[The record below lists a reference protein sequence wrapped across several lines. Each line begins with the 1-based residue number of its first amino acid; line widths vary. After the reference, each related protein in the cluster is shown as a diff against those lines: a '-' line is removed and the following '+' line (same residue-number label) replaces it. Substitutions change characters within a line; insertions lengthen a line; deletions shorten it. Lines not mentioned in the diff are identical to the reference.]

1 MTRSAAFLLLCAP
14 LTLLGQ
20 TTVILDRTLL
30 LHPQSICGPI
40 RIQARMLDTSL
51 DRPIEPHQKVG
62 ISMNNLK
69 SAPITLERITVHFAV
84 ELQSLVLLTSWKPEW
99 R

>member
-1 MTRSAAFLLLCAP
+1 
-14 LTLLGQ
+14 
-20 TTVILDRTLL
+20 V
-30 LHPQSICGPI
+30 
-40 RIQARMLDTSL
+40 
-51 DRPIEPHQKVG
+51 
-62 ISMNNLK
+62 NNLK